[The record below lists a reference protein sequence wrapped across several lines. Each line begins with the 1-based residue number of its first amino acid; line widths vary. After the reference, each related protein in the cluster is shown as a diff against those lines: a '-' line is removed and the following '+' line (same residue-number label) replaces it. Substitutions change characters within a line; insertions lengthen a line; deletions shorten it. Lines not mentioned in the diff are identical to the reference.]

1 MEWVKNVILEMTENI
16 FIKDPQA
23 GEKID
28 FLKTNLSPAT
38 SNLRCEENRFA
49 INCVGILLHRLA
61 ENKYGP
67 SSIDAKKISTQPR
80 FHGSRSRVGVT
91 LSTPE
96 FPDVVHMV
104 CLGSTVH
111 SWEQLFYEVAHES
124 LHLLGPADI
133 KSTPVATLEEGAAV
147 KFAESFYSEYI
158 LPAIGTPPP
167 LSPLNSPDSVYYR
180 AYQCANKIP
189 DETLKKI
196 RQKFKN
202 FREVKYE
209 GLQELVKDFI
219 TEKEIKILVSPF
231 DYSAH

>member
-1 MEWVKNVILEMTENI
+1 MEWVKNIIIKMTEDI
-16 FIKDPQA
+16 FIDDSEV

-28 FLKTNLSPAT
+28 FLKKSLNPAT
-38 SNLRCEENRFA
+38 RNLQCDENRFA
-49 INCVGILLHRLA
+49 INCIGKLLHSLA

-67 SSIDAKKISTQPR
+67 SSMDAKKISTQPR

-104 CLGSTVH
+104 CLGSTVK

-133 KSTPVATLEEGAAV
+133 NSTPVATLEEGAAV
-147 KFAESFYSEYI
+147 KFAESFYAEYI
-158 LPAIGTPPP
+158 FPEIGAPPP
-167 LSPLNSPDSVYYR
+167 FSPLSSPGSVYYR
-180 AYQCANKIP
+180 AYQCAKKIP

-202 FREVKYE
+202 FREVEYE
-209 GLQELVKDFI
+209 GLQELAKNFI
-219 TEKEIKILVSPF
+219 TEEEIKVLVSPF
-231 DYSAH
+231 DYKAY